1 MSGMKNFAYLTM
13 DKFPTTAEVDMFPLT
28 YGSNFIATTHV
39 ESVVL
44 LMRKD
49 K

>member
-1 MSGMKNFAYLTM
+1 MSGMRNFAYLTM

-39 ESVVL
+39 ETVAL
-44 LMRKD
+44 LTRT
-49 K
+49 